1 MIGRKV
7 LRQENYPTGRKVKNI
22 KTGKIFRVTAIGTKT
37 AVKIGRGGNMRFVS
51 AKNLR
56 VLK

>member
-7 LRQENYPTGRKVKNI
+7 THQENYPTGREVKNI
-22 KTGKIFRVTAIGTKT
+22 RTGKVFRVTAIGTKT
-37 AVKIGRGGNMRFVS
+37 AAKLGRGGNISLVS

-56 VLK
+56 VL

>member
-7 LRQENYPTGRKVKNI
+7 THQENYPTGREVKNI
-22 KTGKIFRVTAIGTKT
+22 RTGKVFRVTAIGTKT
-37 AVKIGRGGNMRFVS
+37 AVKIGKGGKMRFVS

-56 VLK
+56 VI